1 MNYLHLPSS
10 SRSTAM
16 AWNFPLGIEGFRY
29 ADLNRIRRLIAL
41 YHVFRAELRAADPA
55 LAERYEQSCDEHA
68 RGEGKEDTE
77 LLIDVGRH
85 LDHFIARLFHIEK
98 EVNELNGHTTDD
110 RAVFEFKK
118 KFLDRLVLKAP
129 PTAQELAAM
138 HIADIEFRYRE
149 RVAEILTQGE
159 WANDPE
165 RELAEVTLQLLD
177 RQAAAKTAKDAAES
191 AQGEERL
198 ADVQAWARVLAF
210 HPELKERRRQYASF
224 VHPEKLDFE
233 NLVARD
239 FHYPNYPTLF
249 EGPAEEHRHRDGFGL
264 TDPRMAP
271 REALR
276 EMHYCIICH
285 PRDKDSCST
294 GLPLLTSPGTPGE
307 GLGVRAEQSATEG
320 APLTPG
326 PSPGVPGEVRKFRKN
341 ALGIDLEGCPLN
353 EKISEAHL
361 LKREGHGIGALAMIA
376 VDNPLCAGTGHRIC
390 NDCMKSCIY
399 QKQTPV
405 NIPQIETSILSDVLH
420 LPYGFEIYSLLSR
433 WNPLNL
439 RRPCPLAYNGKNV
452 LVVGMGPAG
461 YTLAHHLLN
470 DGFGVVGIDGLR
482 IEPLSVRMRGAKRRV
497 PQPIKDIGD
506 VTGPLDR
513 RTILGFGGVSEYG
526 ITVRWDKNFLDINY
540 LLLMRR
546 KKFRLYDGIRFGGTL
561 TVDDAWN
568 LGFDHIAIC
577 AGAGKPTLVPMKN
590 NLLRGVRLA
599 SDFLMGLQATGA
611 YKANSLANLQLRL
624 PAVVIGGGLTAID
637 TATEMQA
644 YYVVQAEKTLDRYD
658 LLVPKIG
665 DAAIWAKLDEE
676 ERDIIQTWLKHGR
689 AIRAER
695 SAAAAAGREPDFNRL
710 VRAWG
715 GVTILYR
722 KRLQDSPA
730 YRLNHEEVI
739 KSLEEGIRFAERL
752 NPVECIPDKYGA
764 VAEIRCEYQEQK
776 DGRWRSTSEFVT
788 LPARA
793 VMIAAGTHP
802 NTTYDRE
809 HPGTFQLDDKGEF
822 YRGFKLE
829 RAAHEVSGSTG
840 ETPSPPAPHP
850 LSTAGEGGLKLVPT
864 GRGEVG
870 FFTSYDNGGRYVSFF
885 GDNHPHYAGNVVKA
899 MASAKD
905 GHPVIAA
912 AFEDHIAR
920 LKPAD
925 QPERERNWVLFA
937 ESLDEQ
943 LVAEVVD
950 ALRLTHQI
958 VEVVVRAPLAARNF
972 HPGEFYRLQNYE
984 TFAEEVDGIKL
995 TMEGIA
1001 LTGAWVDRERGL
1013 ISLIVLE
1020 MGGSSRLCS
1029 LLEPG
1034 EKVVLMGP
1042 TGTPTEIP
1050 ENQTVVLAGG
1060 GLGNAVLFSIALALK
1075 EKHNRVIY
1083 FAGYRT
1089 PTDLFKRQEI
1099 EKACDVVVWSTDIG
1113 PGIKPGRPQDRAIV
1127 GNIVEAMQA
1136 YATGRLGEQPIPL
1149 CDAQR
1154 IIAIGSDRMM
1164 AAVKNALADK
1174 LNPHFPKNP
1183 TAIGS
1188 INSPMQCMM
1197 KEICAQC
1204 MQRHV
1209 DPVTNK
1215 ESFVFSC
1222 FNQDQVLQSVD
1233 FANLNTRLRQN
1244 SAAEKLTSLWIDH
1257 LFSAR
1262 LVQTV

>member
-1 MNYLHLPSS
+1 MSYLHLPSS
-10 SRSTAM
+10 SRDTAT
-16 AWNFPLGIEGFRY
+16 AWNFPLGIKGFRY
-29 ADLNRIRRLIAL
+29 ADLNRVRRLMAL
-41 YHVFRAELRAADPA
+41 HQGFCDEMRAADAA
-55 LAERYEQSCDEHA
+55 LAERYFRAAHA
-68 RGEGKEDTE
+68 VSGPDPLAACPAPIDTE
-77 LLIDVGRH
+77 LLIDVARH
-85 LDHFIARLFHIEK
+85 LDSFIARLFHIEK
-98 EVNELNGHTTDD
+98 EVNELNRRTTDD
-110 RAVFEFKK
+110 RTVFDFKK
-118 KFLDRLVLKAP
+118 RFLDRLVLKSAP
-129 PTAQELAAM
+129 PPAELAAM
-138 HIADIEFRYRE
+138 NIADVEFRYRE
-149 RVAEILTQGE
+149 RVAEVLAHGE

-165 RELAEVTLQLLD
+165 RELSEVALKLLD
-177 RQAAAKTAKDAAES
+177 RQAAAKTKADAAES
-191 AQGEERL
+191 ARCDERVR
-198 ADVQAWARVLAF
+198 DVLAWARALAF
-210 HPELKERRRQYASF
+210 HPELKQRRRQFASF
-224 VHPEKLDFE
+224 VHPEKLDYE

-239 FHYPNYPTLF
+239 FNWPELPTLF
-249 EGPAEEHRHRDGFGL
+249 EGPAEGHRHRDGFGL
-264 TDPRMAP
+264 TDFRMAP

-294 GLPLLTSPGTPGE
+294 GLPLLPSPGTPGE
-307 GLGVRAEQSATEG
+307 GRGVKATQSATEHS
-320 APLTPG
+320 ALTPN
-326 PSPGVPGEVRKFRKN
+326 PSPGVPGEGGEFRAN
-341 ALGIDLEGCPLN
+341 PLGIALEGCPLN

-376 VDNPLCAGTGHRIC
+376 VDNPLSAGTGHRIC

-439 RRPCPLAYNGKNV
+439 RRPYPLAYNGKNI

-470 DGFGVVGIDGLR
+470 EGFGVVGIDGLR

-497 PQPIKDIGD
+497 PQPIKEINDI
-506 VTGPLDR
+506 TGPLDR

-546 KKFRLYDGIRFGGTL
+546 KKFRLYDGVRFGGTMTL
-561 TVDDAWN
+561 DDAWN
-568 LGFDHIAIC
+568 LGFHHVAIC
-577 AGAGKPTLVPMKN
+577 AGAGKPTVVSMKN

-624 PAVVIGGGLTAID
+624 PAIVIGGGLTAID

-658 LLVPKIG
+658 RLVPKIG
-665 DAAIWAKLDEE
+665 EAAIWANLDDEE
-676 ERDIIQTWLKHGR
+676 RGIIETWLKHGR

-695 SAAAAAGREPDFNRL
+695 SAAAAAGRQPDFNRL

-715 GVTILYR
+715 GVTIVYR

-752 NPVECIPDKYGA
+752 NPVECVADQYGA
-764 VAEIRCEYQEQK
+764 VAELKCEYQVLK
-776 DGRWRSTSEFVT
+776 DGRWKSSGEFVT

-809 HPGTFQLDDKGEF
+809 HTGTFELDDKGEF
-822 YRGFKLE
+822 YRAYKIE
-829 RAAHEVSGSTG
+829 RAAHAVSG
-840 ETPSPPAPHP
+840 P
-850 LSTAGEGGLKLVPT
+850 LEPLTACAASWKLVPAEK
-864 GRGEVG
+864 GEIG
-870 FFTSYDNGGRYVSFF
+870 FFTSYAKQGSFVSFF

-905 GHPVIAA
+905 GHHEIVRV
-912 AFEDHIAR
+912 FHDDIAR
-920 LKPAD
+920 QKPED
-925 QPERERNWVLFA
+925 QSERERDFVMFA

-1001 LTGAWVDRERGL
+1001 LTGAWVDRQRGL

-1034 EKVVLMGP
+1034 EKIVLMGP

-1050 ENQTVVLAGG
+1050 RDQTVVLAGG
-1060 GLGNAVLFSIALALK
+1060 GLGNAVLFSIAL
-1075 EKHNRVIY
+1075 
-1083 FAGYRT
+1083 
-1089 PTDLFKRQEI
+1089 
-1099 EKACDVVVWSTDIG
+1099 
-1113 PGIKPGRPQDRAIV
+1113 
-1127 GNIVEAMQA
+1127 
-1136 YATGRLGEQPIPL
+1136 
-1149 CDAQR
+1149 
-1154 IIAIGSDRMM
+1154 
-1164 AAVKNALADK
+1164 
-1174 LNPHFPKNP
+1174 
-1183 TAIGS
+1183 
-1188 INSPMQCMM
+1188 
-1197 KEICAQC
+1197 CAQGK
-1204 MQRHV
+1204 QQ
-1209 DPVTNK
+1209 PG
-1215 ESFVFSC
+1215 
-1222 FNQDQVLQSVD
+1222 
-1233 FANLNTRLRQN
+1233 NLLRGLPR
-1244 SAAEKLTSLWIDH
+1244 AD
-1257 LFSAR
+1257 
-1262 LVQTV
+1262 

>member
-1 MNYLHLPSS
+1 MSYLHLPSS
-10 SRSTAM
+10 SRSTAA

-29 ADLNRIRRLIAL
+29 ADLNRVRRLMAF
-41 YHVFRAELRAADPA
+41 YQVFRAELRSADPA
-55 LAERYEQSCDEHA
+55 LAERYEHSCEQYS
-68 RGEGKEDTE
+68 RGEGQEDAP
-77 LLIDVGRH
+77 LLIDVARH
-85 LDHFIARLFHIEK
+85 LDRFIARVFHIEK
-98 EVNELNGHTTDD
+98 EVTDLNRRTADD
-110 RAVFEFKK
+110 RAVYEFKK
-118 KFLDRLVLKAP
+118 RFLDRLVLKTPSAP
-129 PTAQELAAM
+129 RELAAM
-138 HIADIEFRYRE
+138 NIADVEFRYRE
-149 RVAEILTQGE
+149 RVAEILTRGE

-165 RELAEVTLQLLD
+165 RELAEVVLKLLE
-177 RQAAAKTAKDAAES
+177 RQATAKTMGDAAES
-191 AQGEERL
+191 ARCEEILR
-198 ADVQAWARVLAF
+198 DVSAWARVLAF
-210 HPELKERRRQYASF
+210 HPQLKQRRHQFASF
-224 VHPEKLDFE
+224 VHPEKLDIE

-239 FHYPNYPTLF
+239 FNNPELPTLF
-249 EGPAEEHRHRDGFGL
+249 EGPAEGRRHRDGFGL
-264 TDPRMAP
+264 TDLRMDT

-285 PRDKDSCST
+285 PRNKDSCSK
-294 GLPLLTSPGTPGE
+294 GMLDKDG
-307 GLGVRAEQSATEG
+307 SA
-320 APLTPG
+320 
-326 PSPGVPGEVRKFRKN
+326 KKN
-341 ALGIDLEGCPLN
+341 PLGIELTGCPLK

-361 LKREGHGIGALAMIA
+361 LKREGHGIGALGMIM

-420 LPYGFEIYSLLSR
+420 LPHGFEIFSLLAR

-439 RRPCPLAYNGKNV
+439 RQPCPLPYNGKNI
-452 LVVGMGPAG
+452 LVIGMGPAG

-470 DGFGVVGIDGLR
+470 EGFGVVGIDGLR

-497 PQPIKDIGD
+497 PQPIRDIDD

-561 TVDDAWN
+561 TLDDAWN
-568 LGFDHIAIC
+568 LGFDHVAIC
-577 AGAGKPTLVPMKN
+577 TGAGKPTLVPMKN
-590 NLLRGVRLA
+590 NLLRGVRMA

-611 YKANSLANLQLRL
+611 YKANSLANLQMRL
-624 PAVVIGGGLTAID
+624 PAIVIGGFLFNNTA
-637 TATEMQA
+637 ATEMQA
-644 YYVVQAEKTLDRYD
+644 YYVVQAEKALDRYD
-658 LLVPKIG
+658 RLVPKIG
-665 DAAIWAKLDEE
+665 EDAIWAMLDDEE
-676 ERDIIQTWLKHGR
+676 RGIVETWLKHGR

-695 SAAAAAGREPDFNRL
+695 SAATAAGRKPDFNRL

-715 GVTILYR
+715 GVTIVYR

-752 NPVECIPDKYGA
+752 NPVECIPDAYGA
-764 VAEIRCEYQEQK
+764 IAVLRCEYQVQK
-776 DGRWRSTSEFVT
+776 DGRWKSSGEFVT

-802 NTTYDRE
+802 NTTYNRE
-809 HPGTFQLDDKGEF
+809 HPGTFQLDAKGEF
-822 YRGFKLE
+822 YRGHRLQTSG
-829 RAAHEVSGSTG
+829 EV
-840 ETPSPPAPHP
+840 
-850 LSTAGEGGLKLVPT
+850 KQLVPA
-864 GRGEVG
+864 GPGEIG
-870 FFTSYDNGGRYVSFF
+870 FFTSYEKQGRYVTFF
-885 GDNHPHYAGNVVKA
+885 GDNHPQYAGNVVKA

-905 GHPVIAA
+905 GHPEISRV
-912 AFEDHIAR
+912 FEEEIAR
-920 LKPAD
+920 LKPED
-925 QPERERNWVLFA
+925 QPERERNWVMFA

-1034 EKVVLMGP
+1034 EKIVLMGP
-1042 TGTPTEIP
+1042 TGSPTEIP
-1050 ENQTVVLAGG
+1050 HSQTVVLAGG

-1075 EKHNRVIY
+1075 EKNNKVIY
-1083 FAGYRT
+1083 FAGYRA
-1089 PTDLFKRQEI
+1089 PTDLFKRQAI
-1099 EKACDVVVWSTDIG
+1099 EKACDVVVWSTDRG
-1113 PGIKPGRPQDRAIV
+1113 PCIQPGRPQDRTFL
-1127 GNIVEAMQA
+1127 GNIVEAMEA
-1136 YATGRLGEQPIPL
+1136 YASGLLGAQVIRLA
-1149 CDAQR
+1149 DAQR

-1164 AAVKNALADK
+1164 AAVKHALADK
-1174 LNPHFPKNP
+1174 LHKHFPNQP

-1204 MQRHV
+1204 LQRHL
-1209 DPVTNK
+1209 DPQTK
-1215 ESFVFSC
+1215 EESYVFSC
-1222 FNQDQVLQSVD
+1222 FNQDQLLQAVD
-1233 FANLNTRLRQN
+1233 FPNLNTRLRQN

>member
-1 MNYLHLPSS
+1 
-10 SRSTAM
+10 M
-16 AWNFPLGIEGFRY
+16 AREFNFP
-29 ADLNRIRRLIAL
+29 
-41 YHVFRAELRAADPA
+41 ELP
-55 LAERYEQSCDEHA
+55 
-68 RGEGKEDTE
+68 
-77 LLIDVGRH
+77 V
-85 LDHFIARLFHIEK
+85 
-98 EVNELNGHTTDD
+98 
-110 RAVFEFKK
+110 
-118 KFLDRLVLKAP
+118 
-129 PTAQELAAM
+129 
-138 HIADIEFRYRE
+138 
-149 RVAEILTQGE
+149 
-159 WANDPE
+159 
-165 RELAEVTLQLLD
+165 
-177 RQAAAKTAKDAAES
+177 
-191 AQGEERL
+191 
-198 ADVQAWARVLAF
+198 
-210 HPELKERRRQYASF
+210 
-224 VHPEKLDFE
+224 
-233 NLVARD
+233 
-239 FHYPNYPTLF
+239 LF
-249 EGPAEEHRHRDGFGL
+249 EGPAEGRRHRDGFGL

-285 PRDKDSCST
+285 PRDKDSCSK
-294 GLPLLTSPGTPGE
+294 GL
-307 GLGVRAEQSATEG
+307 RAED
-320 APLTPG
+320 G
-326 PSPGVPGEVRKFRKN
+326 PVKKN
-341 ALGIDLEGCPLN
+341 PLGIELEGCPLN

-361 LKREGHGIGALAMIA
+361 LKREGHGIGALAMIM

-390 NDCMKSCIY
+390 NDCMKACIY

-405 NIPQIETSILSDVLH
+405 NIPQIETNILSDVLR
-420 LPYGFEIYSLLSR
+420 LPYGFEIYSLLTH

-439 RRPCPLAYNGKNV
+439 RRPVPLPYNGKNV

-470 DGFGVVGIDGLR
+470 EGFGVVGIDGLR
-482 IEPLSVRMRGAKRRV
+482 VEPLSVRMRGAKRRV
-497 PQPIKDIGD
+497 PQPIKDIND
-506 VTGPLDR
+506 ITGPLDR

-561 TVDDAWN
+561 TLDDAWQ
-568 LGFDHIAIC
+568 LGFDHVAIC
-577 AGAGKPTLVPMKN
+577 AGAGKPTLVQMKN

-644 YYVVQAEKTLDRYD
+644 YYVVQVEKALDRYD
-658 LLVPKIG
+658 RLVPKIG
-665 DAAIWAKLDEE
+665 EAAIWARLDPE
-676 ERDIIQTWLKHGR
+676 EREIVETWLKHGR
-689 AIRAER
+689 AVRAER
-695 SAAAAAGREPDFNRL
+695 SAAAAAGRAPDFNRL

-715 GVTILYR
+715 GVTIVYR

-752 NPVECIPDKYGA
+752 NPVECIADAYGA
-764 VAEIRCEYQEQK
+764 VAAIRCEYQTLT
-776 DGRWRSTSEFVT
+776 DGRWKSSGEFVT

-802 NTTYDRE
+802 NTTYNRE
-809 HPGTFQLDDKGEF
+809 HPSTFQLDDRGEYYRAHRFEADGDGGRLVPAGKGEI
-822 YRGFKLE
+822 
-829 RAAHEVSGSTG
+829 
-840 ETPSPPAPHP
+840 
-850 LSTAGEGGLKLVPT
+850 
-864 GRGEVG
+864 G
-870 FFTSYDNGGRYVSFF
+870 FFTSYAQQGRYVSFF

-905 GHPVIAA
+905 GHH
-912 AFEDHIAR
+912 EIAR
-920 LKPAD
+920 VFQHEVARLRPED
-925 QPERERNWVLFA
+925 QPERERDFVMFT
-937 ESLDEQ
+937 ESLDQQ

-984 TFAEEVDGIKL
+984 TYAEEVDGIRL

-1034 EKVVLMGP
+1034 EKIVLMGP

-1083 FAGYRT
+1083 FAGYRAAS
-1089 PTDLFKRQEI
+1089 DLFKRHEI
-1099 EKACDVVVWSTDIG
+1099 EKACDVVVWSTDKG
-1113 PGIKPGRPQDRAIV
+1113 PCIPPTRPQDRTLQ

-1136 YATGRLGEQPIPL
+1136 YATNRLGEQPIPL
-1149 CDAQR
+1149 AAAQR

-1164 AAVKNALADK
+1164 AAVKDALAGP
-1174 LNPHFPKNP
+1174 LRPCFPEQP

-1197 KEICAQC
+1197 KEVCAQC
-1204 MQRHV
+1204 LQRHV
-1209 DPVTNK
+1209 DPVTK
-1215 ESFVFSC
+1215 AESFVFSC
-1222 FNQDQVLQSVD
+1222 FNQDQLLQSVD
-1233 FANLNTRLRQN
+1233 FGNLNTRLRQN

>member
-1 MNYLHLPSS
+1 MNNMHLPSS
-10 SRSTAM
+10 SRSMAT

-29 ADLNRIRRLIAL
+29 ADLNRVRRLMAL
-41 YHVFRAELRAADPA
+41 DQVFQAELRSTDPA
-55 LAERYEQSCDEHA
+55 LAQRYEASRTAYE
-68 RGEGKEDTE
+68 RGAGTEDSE
-77 LLIDVGRH
+77 LLIDVARH
-85 LDHFIARLFHIEK
+85 LDAFVARLFHIAK
-98 EVNELNGHTTDD
+98 EVEELNGRTAED
-110 RAVFEFKK
+110 RTVCEFKK
-118 KFLDRLVLKAP
+118 RFLDRLVLKTP
-129 PTAQELAAM
+129 PPPQEVADM
-138 HIADIEFRYRE
+138 HIADLEFRYRE
-149 RVAEILTQGE
+149 RVAEILTRGE
-159 WANDPE
+159 WASDPE
-165 RELAEVTLQLLD
+165 REMAEVVLQLLK
-177 RQAAAKTAKDAAES
+177 RQASAKTSADAEES
-191 AQGEERL
+191 ARCEQQL
-198 ADVQAWARVLAF
+198 FDVAAWARALGF
-210 HPELKERRRQYASF
+210 HPELKQRRHQFVSF
-224 VHPEKLDFE
+224 VHPEKLDFD
-233 NLVARD
+233 NLVERHFIEAKL
-239 FHYPNYPTLF
+239 PTLF
-249 EGPAEEHRHRDGFGL
+249 EGPPEQRRHRDGFGL
-264 TDPRMAP
+264 TDERWSP

-285 PRDKDSCST
+285 PRDKDSCSK
-294 GLPLLTSPGTPGE
+294 GLIEIG
-307 GLGVRAEQSATEG
+307 GLV
-320 APLTPG
+320 
-326 PSPGVPGEVRKFRKN
+326 KKN
-341 ALGIDLEGCPLN
+341 SLGIALEGCPLG

-361 LKREGHGIGALAMIA
+361 LKREGHALGALAIIM

-405 NIPQIETSILSDVLH
+405 NIPQIETSILSDVLK
-420 LPYGFEIYSLLSR
+420 LPYGFEIYSLLAR

-439 RRPCPLAYNGKNV
+439 RRPYPLPYNGKNI

-470 DGFGVVGIDGLR
+470 EGFGVVGIDGLR

-497 PQPIKDIGD
+497 PQPIKDIKD
-506 VTGPLDR
+506 ITGPLDTR
-513 RTILGFGGVSEYG
+513 IILGFGGVSEYG

-546 KKFRLYDGIRFGGTL
+546 KKFRLYDGIRFGGTMTL
-561 TVDDAWN
+561 EDAWH
-568 LGFDHIAIC
+568 LGFDHVALC
-577 AGAGKPTLVPMKN
+577 AGAGKPTLATMKN
-590 NLLRGVRLA
+590 NLMRGVRLA

-644 YYVVQAEKTLDRYD
+644 YYVVQVEKTLDRYD
-658 LLVPKIG
+658 RLVQKIG
-665 DAAIWAKLDEE
+665 DAAIWAKVDEE
-676 ERDIIQTWLKHGR
+676 EREIVETWLRHGR

-695 SAAAAAGREPDFNRL
+695 SAAAAAGRAPDFNRL

-715 GVTILYR
+715 GVTIVYR

-752 NPVECIPDKYGA
+752 NPVECIPDRHGA
-764 VAEIRCEYQEQK
+764 VAELRCEYQVLEN
-776 DGRWRSTSEFVT
+776 GRWRNSGEFVT
-788 LPARA
+788 IPARA

-802 NTTYDRE
+802 NTTYERE
-809 HPGTFQLDDKGEF
+809 HPGTFLPDDKGEF
-822 YRGFKLE
+822 YR
-829 RAAHEVSGSTG
+829 AHTVQN
-840 ETPSPPAPHP
+840 
-850 LSTAGEGGLKLVPT
+850 EGGTKRLAPA
-864 GRGEVG
+864 GRGQIG
-870 FFTSYDNGGRYVSFF
+870 FFTSYDNQGRYVSFF

-905 GHPVIAA
+905 GFP
-912 AFEDHIAR
+912 EIAR
-920 LKPAD
+920 VFQDEFTHLRPED
-925 QPERERNWVLFA
+925 QAERERDFVLFS
-937 ESLDEQ
+937 ETLDKE
-943 LVAEVVD
+943 LTAEVVD

-972 HPGEFYRLQNYE
+972 RPGEFYRLQNYE
-984 TFAEEVDGIKL
+984 TYAEESDGIKL

-1050 ENQTVVLAGG
+1050 HNQTVVLVGG
-1060 GLGNAVLFSIALALK
+1060 GLGNAVLFSIALALQENNCK
-1075 EKHNRVIY
+1075 VIY

-1099 EKACDVVVWSTDIG
+1099 EKACDVVVWSTDRG
-1113 PGIKPGRPQDRAIV
+1113 PTITPARPQDRTFQ
-1127 GNIVEAMQA
+1127 GNIVEAMHA
-1136 YATGRLGEQPIPL
+1136 YGSGQLGEQHIPL
-1149 CDAQR
+1149 AAAQR

-1164 AAVKNALADK
+1164 SAVKDALASR
-1174 LNPHFPKNP
+1174 LRPLFPNQP

-1204 MQRHV
+1204 LQRHV
-1209 DPVTNK
+1209 DPVSKK

-1222 FNQDQVLQSVD
+1222 FNQDQLLEAVD

-1257 LFSAR
+1257 LFAAR

>member
-1 MNYLHLPSS
+1 MNNLHLPSS
-10 SRSTAM
+10 PRSMAT

-29 ADLNRIRRLIAL
+29 ADLNRVRRLMAL
-41 YHVFRAELRAADPA
+41 DLLFQAALRAADPA
-55 LAERYEQSCDEHA
+55 LADRYEQARQEHLGGA
-68 RGEGKEDTE
+68 GREDAA
-77 LLIDVGRH
+77 LLIAVARH
-85 LDHFIARLFHIEK
+85 LDAFVGRLFHIGK
-98 EVNELNGHTTDD
+98 EVAALNRRVTED
-110 RAVFEFKK
+110 RAVNEFKK
-118 KFLDRLVLKAP
+118 RFVDRLVLKAP
-129 PTAQELAAM
+129 PTPAELAAM
-138 HIADIEFRYRE
+138 NSADLEFRYRT
-149 RVAEILTQGE
+149 RVAEILMRGE

-165 RELAEVTLQLLD
+165 REMAEVVLQLLA
-177 RQAAAKTAKDAAES
+177 RRGT
-191 AQGEERL
+191 GETTPTDDGL
-198 ADVQAWARVLAF
+198 ADVTAWARALAF
-210 HPELKERRRQYASF
+210 HPELQHRRHLFVSF
-224 VHPEKLDFE
+224 VHPEKLSFE
-233 NLVARD
+233 DLVPRVFTDPAL
-239 FHYPNYPTLF
+239 PTLF
-249 EGPAEEHRHRDGFGL
+249 EGPAEGRRHRDGFGL
-264 TDPRMAP
+264 TDLRMAP

-285 PRDKDSCST
+285 PRDKDSCSK
-294 GLPLLTSPGTPGE
+294 GLRDKA
-307 GLGVRAEQSATEG
+307 GVVQ
-320 APLTPG
+320 
-326 PSPGVPGEVRKFRKN
+326 KN
-341 ALGIDLEGCPLN
+341 PLGIELEGCPLN

-361 LKREGHGIGALAMIA
+361 LKREGHALGALAIIM

-405 NIPQIETSILSDVLH
+405 NIPQIETSILADVLQ
-420 LPYGFEIYSLLSR
+420 LPYGFEIYSLLAR

-439 RRPCPLAYNGKNV
+439 RRPYPLAYNGKNV

-470 DGFGVVGIDGLR
+470 EGFGVVGIDGLR

-497 PQPIKDIGD
+497 PQPIKNIQD
-506 VTGPLDR
+506 VTGPLDTR
-513 RTILGFGGVSEYG
+513 IILGFGGVSEYG

-546 KKFRLYDGIRFGGTL
+546 KKFRLYDGVRFGGTL
-561 TVDDAWN
+561 TLDDAWG
-568 LGFDHIAIC
+568 LGFDHVALC
-577 AGAGKPTLVPMKN
+577 AGAGKPTLVSMKN

-644 YYVVQAEKTLDRYD
+644 YYVVQVEKVLDRYD
-658 LLVPKIG
+658 RLVQKIG
-665 DAAIWAKLDEE
+665 EPAMWAKLDEE
-676 ERDIIQTWLKHGR
+676 ERGIVETWLKHGR

-695 SAAAAAGREPDFNRL
+695 SAAAAAGRKPDFNRL

-730 YRLNHEEVI
+730 YRLNHEEVV
-739 KSLEEGIRFAERL
+739 KSLEEGICFAECL
-752 NPVECIPDKYGA
+752 NPTECIADAYGA
-764 VAEIRCEYQEQK
+764 VAEIRCEYQELANGK
-776 DGRWRSTSEFVT
+776 WKSTGKFVT
-788 LPARA
+788 LAARA
-793 VMIAAGTHP
+793 VMVAAGTHP
-802 NTTYDRE
+802 NTTYNRE
-809 HPGTFQLDDKGEF
+809 HPGTFQLDERGEF
-822 YRGFKLE
+822 YQGHTLRQVDGRPQL
-829 RAAHEVSGSTG
+829 
-840 ETPSPPAPHP
+840 APV
-850 LSTAGEGGLKLVPT
+850 A
-864 GRGEVG
+864 RGEIG
-870 FFTSYDNGGRYVSFF
+870 FFTSYAKDGRFVTFF

-905 GHPVIAA
+905 GQHAVVA
-912 AFEDHIAR
+912 AFQDEIAR
-920 LKPAD
+920 LRPED
-925 QPERERNWVLFA
+925 QPERERDFVMFA
-937 ESLDEQ
+937 ESLDGQ

-984 TFAEEVDGIKL
+984 TYAEEADGIKL

-1001 LTGAWVDRERGL
+1001 LTGAWVDRARGL

-1050 ENQTVVLAGG
+1050 HDQTVVLAGG

-1075 EKHNRVIY
+1075 ENNNRVIY
-1083 FAGYRT
+1083 FAGYRAA
-1089 PTDLFKRQEI
+1089 TDLFKRHEI
-1099 EKACDVVVWSTDIG
+1099 EKACDVVVWSTDRGAAIA
-1113 PGIKPGRPQDRAIV
+1113 PARPQDRTFA
-1127 GNIVEAMQA
+1127 GNIVEAMLA
-1136 YATGRLGEQPIPL
+1136 YASGRLGAQPVPL
-1149 CDAQR
+1149 GAAQR

-1164 AAVKNALADK
+1164 GAVKTALAGP
-1174 LNPHFPKNP
+1174 LRAHFPNQP
-1183 TAIGS
+1183 TAVGS

-1204 MQRHV
+1204 LQRHV
-1209 DPVTNK
+1209 DPATK
-1215 ESFVFSC
+1215 QETFVFSC
-1222 FNQDQVLQSVD
+1222 FNQDQLLESVD

-1257 LFSAR
+1257 LFAAR

>member
-10 SRSTAM
+10 SRSDATT
-16 AWNFPLGIEGFRY
+16 WNFPLGIEGFRY
-29 ADLNRIRRLIAL
+29 ADLNRVRRLISL
-41 YHVFRAELRAADPA
+41 LQVFRDELRIADPA
-55 LAERYEQSCDEHA
+55 LAERYERALDQGA
-68 RGEGKEDTE
+68 RRGSPEGARRGSPDPAAPPTAGLQNGEKEDTT
-77 LLIDVGRH
+77 LLIDVARH
-85 LDHFIARLFHIEK
+85 LDRFLARLFHIEK
-98 EVNELNGHTTDD
+98 EVAELNRRTLDDHT
-110 RAVFEFKK
+110 VFDFKK
-118 KFLDRLVLKAP
+118 RFLDRVVLKAP
-129 PTAQELAAM
+129 PKPEELAAM
-138 HIADIEFRYRE
+138 NIADIEFRYRE
-149 RVAEILTQGE
+149 RVAEILTHGQ

-165 RELAEVTLQLLD
+165 RELAEMALTLLD
-177 RQAAAKTAKDAAES
+177 RQATAKNRNDT
-191 AQGEERL
+191 GEFSRCDERL
-198 ADVQAWARVLAF
+198 RDVAAWARVLAF
-210 HPELKERRRQYASF
+210 HPEMKQRRRQFAAF

-233 NLVARD
+233 NLVARE
-239 FHYPNYPTLF
+239 FTAIELPTLF
-249 EGPAEEHRHRDGFGL
+249 EGPAEGRRHRDGFGL
-264 TDPRMAP
+264 TDPRMEP

-285 PRDKDSCST
+285 PRDKDSCSK
-294 GLPLLTSPGTPGE
+294 GFPEPNGTHRQNP
-307 GLGVRAEQSATEG
+307 
-320 APLTPG
+320 
-326 PSPGVPGEVRKFRKN
+326 
-341 ALGIDLEGCPLN
+341 LGIELTGCPLN

-361 LKREGHGIGALAMIA
+361 LKREGHGIAALAMIM

-405 NIPQIETSILSDVLH
+405 NIPQIETSILSDVLN
-420 LPYGFEIYSLLSR
+420 LPYGFEIYSLLAR

-439 RRPCPLAYNGKNV
+439 RRPYPLPYNGKNV

-470 DGFGVVGIDGLR
+470 EGFGIVGIDGLR
-482 IEPLSVRMRGAKRRV
+482 IEPLSIRMRGAKRRV
-497 PQPIKDIGD
+497 PQPVKDITD
-506 VTGPLDR
+506 ITGPLDR
-513 RTILGFGGVSEYG
+513 RIILGFGGVSEYG

-540 LLLMRR
+540 VLLMRR

-561 TVDDAWN
+561 TLDDAWH
-568 LGFDHIAIC
+568 LGFDHVAIC
-577 AGAGKPTLVPMKN
+577 TGAGKPTLVSMKN

-658 LLVPKIG
+658 RLVAKIG
-665 DAAIWAKLDEE
+665 EEAIWAKLDDE
-676 ERDIIQTWLKHGR
+676 ERGIVETWLKHGR

-715 GVTILYR
+715 GVTIVYR

-739 KSLEEGIRFAERL
+739 ESLEEGIRFAERL
-752 NPVECIPDKYGA
+752 NPIECIPDQYGA
-764 VAEIRCEYQEQK
+764 VAELKCEYQTLV
-776 DGRWRSTSEFVT
+776 DGKWKNSGEFVA

-802 NTTYDRE
+802 NTTYNRE
-809 HPGTFQLDDKGEF
+809 HPGTFALDDKKEF
-822 YRGFKLE
+822 YQGHRLDIVNGAK
-829 RAAHEVSGSTG
+829 
-840 ETPSPPAPHP
+840 
-850 LSTAGEGGLKLVPT
+850 KLVPA
-864 GRGEVG
+864 GKSEIG
-870 FFTSYDNGGRYVSFF
+870 FFTSYAKEGRYVTFF
-885 GDNHPHYAGNVVKA
+885 GDNHPYYAGNVVKA

-905 GHPVIAA
+905 GHHEIVR
-912 AFEDHIAR
+912 AFQEELDQQKAE
-920 LKPAD
+920 D
-925 QPERERNWVLFA
+925 QPERERDFVMFA
-937 ESLDEQ
+937 ESLEEQ

-984 TFAEEVDGIKL
+984 TFAEEVEGIKL

-1001 LTGAWVDRERGL
+1001 LTGAWVDRQRGL

-1020 MGGSSRLCS
+1020 MGGSSRMCS

-1034 EKVVLMGP
+1034 EKIVLAGP

-1075 EKHNRVIY
+1075 EKNNRIVY

-1089 PTDLFKRQEI
+1089 PGDLFKRHEI
-1099 EKACDVVVWSTDIG
+1099 EKACDVVVWSTDRG
-1113 PGIKPGRPQDRAIV
+1113 PAIQPARPQDRTFV
-1127 GNIVEAMQA
+1127 GNIVQAMRA
-1136 YATGRLGEQPIPL
+1136 YATGELGEQTIPL

-1164 AAVKNALADK
+1164 GAVKQALADQLK
-1174 LNPHFPKNP
+1174 SHFPKQP

-1204 MQRHV
+1204 LQRHV
-1209 DPVTNK
+1209 DPVTK
-1215 ESFVFSC
+1215 AESFVFSC
-1222 FNQDQVLQSVD
+1222 FNQDQLLETVD
-1233 FANLNTRLRQN
+1233 FANLNDRLRQN

>member
-10 SRSTAM
+10 SRDTAT

-29 ADLNRIRRLIAL
+29 ADLNRVRRLMAL
-41 YHVFRAELRAADPA
+41 HQTFCDELRSADPV
-55 LAERYEQSCDEHA
+55 LAERYQRAAHEVSGA
-68 RGEGKEDTE
+68 ADTA
-77 LLIDVGRH
+77 LLIDVARH
-85 LDHFIARLFHIEK
+85 LDSFIARLFHIEK
-98 EVNELNGHTTDD
+98 EVNDLNRRTADD
-110 RAVFEFKK
+110 RTVFEFKK
-118 KFLDRLVLKAP
+118 RFLDRLVLKTP
-129 PTAQELAAM
+129 PVPAELAAM
-138 HIADIEFRYRE
+138 NIADVEFRYRE
-149 RVAEILTQGE
+149 RVAEILTHGE

-165 RELAEVTLQLLD
+165 RELAEVALKLLD
-177 RQAAAKTAKDAAES
+177 RQAAAKTGGDATES
-191 AQGEERL
+191 ARCDERL
-198 ADVQAWARVLAF
+198 RDVQAWARVLAF
-210 HPELKERRRQYASF
+210 HPELKKRRGQFASF

-239 FHYPNYPTLF
+239 FNYPEFPTLF
-249 EGPAEEHRHRDGFGL
+249 EGPAEGRRHRDGFGL
-264 TDPRMAP
+264 TDQRMAP

-285 PRDKDSCST
+285 PRDKDSCSK
-294 GLPLLTSPGTPGE
+294 GLKGAAHEVSGSEGSFTSC
-307 GLGVRAEQSATEG
+307 A
-320 APLTPG
+320 APTFKKDP
-326 PSPGVPGEVRKFRKN
+326 
-341 ALGIDLEGCPLN
+341 LGIDLEGCPLN

-361 LKREGHGIGALAMIA
+361 LKREGHGIAALAMIA

-405 NIPQIETSILSDVLH
+405 NIPQIETSILSDVLN

-439 RRPCPLAYNGKNV
+439 RRPYPLAYNGKNI

-470 DGFGVVGIDGLR
+470 EGFGVVGIDGLR

-497 PQPIKDIGD
+497 PQPIKDIND
-506 VTGPLDR
+506 ITGPLDR

-561 TVDDAWN
+561 TLDDAWN
-568 LGFDHIAIC
+568 LGFHHIAIC

-611 YKANSLANLQLRL
+611 YKTNSLANLQLRL
-624 PAVVIGGGLTAID
+624 PAIVIGGGLTAID

-644 YYVVQAEKTLDRYD
+644 YYVVQAEKTLERYD
-658 LLVPKIG
+658 RLVPKIG
-665 DAAIWAKLDEE
+665 EAAIWANLDDEE
-676 ERDIIQTWLKHGR
+676 RGIIETWLKHGR

-695 SAAAAAGREPDFNRL
+695 SAAAAAGRQPDFNRL

-715 GVTILYR
+715 GVTIVYR

-739 KSLEEGIRFAERL
+739 ESLEEGIRFAERL
-752 NPVECIPDKYGA
+752 NPVECISDAYGA
-764 VAEIRCEYQEQK
+764 VAELRCEYQVQQ
-776 DGRWRSTSEFVT
+776 DGRWKSSGEFVT

-793 VMIAAGTHP
+793 VMIAAGTRA
-802 NTTYDRE
+802 NTTYNRE

-822 YRGFKLE
+822 YRGHKVQNKL
-829 RAAHEVSGSTG
+829 
-840 ETPSPPAPHP
+840 
-850 LSTAGEGGLKLVPT
+850 LVPAA
-864 GRGEVG
+864 RSEIG
-870 FFTSYDNGGRYVSFF
+870 FFTSYENQGRYVSFF

-905 GHPVIAA
+905 GHP
-912 AFEDHIAR
+912 EIAR
-920 LKPAD
+920 VFQDEFARQKPED
-925 QPERERNWVLFA
+925 QSERERDWVMFA

-1001 LTGAWVDRERGL
+1001 LTGAWVDRRRGL

-1075 EKHNRVIY
+1075 EKNNRVIY

-1099 EKACDVVVWSTDIG
+1099 EKACDVVVWSTDRG
-1113 PGIKPGRPQDRAIV
+1113 PTIPPARPQDRTFH

-1136 YATGRLGEQPIPL
+1136 YASGQLGAQPIPL
-1149 CDAQR
+1149 ADAQR

-1164 AAVKNALADK
+1164 AAVKNALANRLK
-1174 LNPHFPKNP
+1174 QHFPNQP

-1204 MQRHV
+1204 LQRHV
-1209 DPVTNK
+1209 DPVTK
-1215 ESFVFSC
+1215 EESFVFSC
-1222 FNQDQVLQSVD
+1222 FNQDQLLQAVD
-1233 FANLNTRLRQN
+1233 FTNLNTRLRQN

>member
-1 MNYLHLPSS
+1 
-10 SRSTAM
+10 
-16 AWNFPLGIEGFRY
+16 
-29 ADLNRIRRLIAL
+29 
-41 YHVFRAELRAADPA
+41 
-55 LAERYEQSCDEHA
+55 
-68 RGEGKEDTE
+68 
-77 LLIDVGRH
+77 
-85 LDHFIARLFHIEK
+85 
-98 EVNELNGHTTDD
+98 
-110 RAVFEFKK
+110 
-118 KFLDRLVLKAP
+118 
-129 PTAQELAAM
+129 
-138 HIADIEFRYRE
+138 
-149 RVAEILTQGE
+149 
-159 WANDPE
+159 
-165 RELAEVTLQLLD
+165 
-177 RQAAAKTAKDAAES
+177 
-191 AQGEERL
+191 
-198 ADVQAWARVLAF
+198 
-210 HPELKERRRQYASF
+210 
-224 VHPEKLDFE
+224 
-233 NLVARD
+233 
-239 FHYPNYPTLF
+239 
-249 EGPAEEHRHRDGFGL
+249 
-264 TDPRMAP
+264 
-271 REALR
+271 
-276 EMHYCIICH
+276 
-285 PRDKDSCST
+285 
-294 GLPLLTSPGTPGE
+294 
-307 GLGVRAEQSATEG
+307 
-320 APLTPG
+320 
-326 PSPGVPGEVRKFRKN
+326 
-341 ALGIDLEGCPLN
+341 
-353 EKISEAHL
+353 
-361 LKREGHGIGALAMIA
+361 
-376 VDNPLCAGTGHRIC
+376 
-390 NDCMKSCIY
+390 MKSCIY

-420 LPYGFEIYSLLSR
+420 LPYGFEIYSLLAR
-433 WNPLNL
+433 WNPLNF
-439 RRPCPLAYNGKNV
+439 RRPFPLAYNGKNI

-470 DGFGVVGIDGLR
+470 EGFGVVGIDGLR

-497 PQPIKDIGD
+497 PQPIKDVGD
-506 VTGPLDR
+506 ITGPLDR

-561 TVDDAWN
+561 TLDDAWD
-568 LGFDHIAIC
+568 LGFDHVAIC
-577 AGAGKPTLVPMKN
+577 AGAGKPTLATMKN

-644 YYVVQAEKTLDRYD
+644 YYVVQAEKALDRYD
-658 LLVPKIG
+658 RLVAKIG
-665 DAAIWAKLDEE
+665 EEAIWANLDEE
-676 ERDIIQTWLKHGR
+676 ERGIIATWLKHGR

-715 GVTILYR
+715 GVTIVYR

-752 NPVECIPDKYGA
+752 NPVECIPDAYGA
-764 VAEIRCEYQEQK
+764 VAELRCEYQVHK
-776 DGRWRSTSEFVT
+776 DGRWKSSGEFVR
-788 LPARA
+788 LPASA

-809 HPGTFQLDDKGEF
+809 HPGTFELDEKGEF
-822 YRGFKLE
+822 YRGYKFE
-829 RAAHEVSGSTG
+829 NTG
-840 ETPSPPAPHP
+840 
-850 LSTAGEGGLKLVPT
+850 GVKRLVPA
-864 GRGEVG
+864 GSG
-870 FFTSYDNGGRYVSFF
+870 FFTSYEKMGRHVTFF
-885 GDNHPHYAGNVVKA
+885 GDNHPAYAGNVVKA

-905 GHPVIAA
+905 GHP
-912 AFEDHIAR
+912 EIAR
-920 LKPAD
+920 VFQEELARMKPED
-925 QPERERNWVLFA
+925 QPERERNWVMFA
-937 ESLDEQ
+937 ETLDER

-1050 ENQTVVLAGG
+1050 SNQTIILAGG

-1075 EKHNRVIY
+1075 EKNNKVIY
-1083 FAGYRT
+1083 FAGYRA
-1089 PTDLFKRQEI
+1089 PTDLFKRHEI
-1099 EKACDVVVWSTDIG
+1099 EKACDVVVWSSDRG
-1113 PGIKPGRPQDRAIV
+1113 PCIQPARPQDKTIQ
-1127 GNIVEAMQA
+1127 GNIVEAMEA
-1136 YATGRLGEQPIPL
+1136 YASGRLGEQPIPL
-1149 CDAQR
+1149 AAAQR

-1164 AAVKNALADK
+1164 AAVKNALAGTLSK
-1174 LNPHFPKNP
+1174 HFPEQP

-1204 MQRHV
+1204 LQRHV
-1209 DPVTNK
+1209 DPETK
-1215 ESFVFSC
+1215 EESFVFSC
-1222 FNQDQVLQSVD
+1222 FNQDQLLQEVD
-1233 FANLNTRLRQN
+1233 FTNLNARLRQN

>member
-1 MNYLHLPSS
+1 MNNLHLPSTN
-10 SRSTAM
+10 RSM
-16 AWNFPLGIEGFRY
+16 ATGWNFPLGIDGFRY
-29 ADLNRIRRLIAL
+29 ADLNRVRRLMAL
-41 YHVFRAELRAADPA
+41 YQVFRDELRTADPA
-55 LAERYEQSCDEHA
+55 LAERYDHCRELFDHGA
-68 RGEGKEDTE
+68 GKEDSQ
-77 LLIDVGRH
+77 LLIDVARW
-85 LDHFIARLFHIEK
+85 LDRFIARVFRIEK
-98 EVNELNGHTTDD
+98 EVHELNQRTCDD
-110 RAVFEFKK
+110 RSVFEFKK
-118 KFLDRLVLKAP
+118 RFLDRLVLKKP
-129 PTAQELAAM
+129 PAAHELATRN
-138 HIADIEFRYRE
+138 IADIEFRYRE
-149 RVAEILTQGE
+149 RVAEILTHGQ
-159 WANDPE
+159 WTNDPE
-165 RELAEVTLQLLD
+165 RELAEVALHVLD
-177 RQAAAKTAKDAAES
+177 QQTAAKSRADAVELARREEQLRDVS
-191 AQGEERL
+191 NWAQM
-198 ADVQAWARVLAF
+198 LAF
-210 HPELKERRRQYASF
+210 HPELKQRRRQFASF
-224 VHPEKLDFE
+224 VQPEKLDFD
-233 NLVARD
+233 NLVPREFTD
-239 FHYPNYPTLF
+239 PHLLTLF
-249 EGPAEEHRHRDGFGL
+249 EGPAESHRHRDGFGL
-264 TDPRMAP
+264 TDLRMSP

-285 PRDKDSCST
+285 PRDKDSCSR
-294 GLPLLTSPGTPGE
+294 GLRENDCS
-307 GLGVRAEQSATEG
+307 V
-320 APLTPG
+320 
-326 PSPGVPGEVRKFRKN
+326 KKN
-341 ALGIDLEGCPLN
+341 PLGIELEGCPLK

-361 LKREGHGIGALAMIA
+361 LKREGHGIGALSMIM

-405 NIPQIETSILSDVLH
+405 NIPQAETSILSDVLR
-420 LPYGFEIYSLLSR
+420 LPYGFEIYSLLAR

-439 RRPCPLAYNGKNV
+439 RRPYPLAYNGKNI

-470 DGFGVVGIDGLR
+470 EGFGVVGVDGLR
-482 IEPLSVRMRGAKRRV
+482 IEPLSVRMRGSKRRV
-497 PQPIKDIGD
+497 PQPIKDIND
-506 VTGPLDR
+506 ITGPLDR
-513 RTILGFGGVSEYG
+513 RIILGFGGVSEYG

-546 KKFRLYDGIRFGGTL
+546 KKFRLYDGVRFGGTVTL
-561 TVDDAWN
+561 DDAFG
-568 LGFDHIAIC
+568 LGIDHVAIC
-577 AGAGKPTLVPMKN
+577 AGAGKPTLATMKN

-658 LLVPKIG
+658 RLVQKIG
-665 DAAIWAKLDEE
+665 EKAIWARLDEE
-676 ERDIIQTWLKHGR
+676 ERGIVETWLKHGR

-695 SAAAAAGREPDFNRL
+695 SAAAAARREPDFNRL

-715 GVTILYR
+715 GVTIVYR

-752 NPVECIPDKYGA
+752 NPVECIPDAYGA

-776 DGRWRSTSEFVT
+776 DGRWQSTGEFVT

-802 NTTYDRE
+802 NTTYNRE
-809 HPGTFQLDDKGEF
+809 HPGTFQLDDWGEF
-822 YRGFKLE
+822 YRAHKLLDTDGV
-829 RAAHEVSGSTG
+829 RQ
-840 ETPSPPAPHP
+840 
-850 LSTAGEGGLKLVPT
+850 LVPT
-864 GRGEVG
+864 GRSEIG
-870 FFTSYDNGGRYVSFF
+870 FFTSYEKQGRYVTFF

-905 GHPVIAA
+905 GFPEIARV
-912 AFEDHIAR
+912 FQQEISR
-920 LKPAD
+920 LKPED

-943 LVAEVVD
+943 LIAEVVD

-984 TFAEEVDGIKL
+984 TVAEEVDGIKL

-1050 ENQTVVLAGG
+1050 RDQTVVLAGG

-1075 EKHNRVIY
+1075 EKNNKVIY
-1083 FAGYRT
+1083 FAGYRAA
-1089 PTDLFKRQEI
+1089 TDLFKRGEI
-1099 EKACDVVVWSTDIG
+1099 EKACDVVVWSTDSG
-1113 PGIKPGRPQDRAIV
+1113 PCIQPARLQDRTFL
-1127 GNIVEAMQA
+1127 GNIVEAMHA
-1136 YATGRLGEQPIPL
+1136 YGTGALGEQLIPL
-1149 CDAQR
+1149 ADAQR

-1164 AAVKNALADK
+1164 AAVKDALAGK
-1174 LNPHFPKNP
+1174 LNRCLPRQA

-1197 KEICAQC
+1197 KEVCAQC
-1204 MQRHV
+1204 LQRHF
-1209 DPVTNK
+1209 DPETKK

-1222 FNQDQVLQSVD
+1222 FNQDQLLQTVD
-1233 FANLNTRLRQN
+1233 FTNLNTRLRQN

>member
-1 MNYLHLPSS
+1 MNNLHLPST
-10 SRSTAM
+10 SRSTAT

-29 ADLNRIRRLIAL
+29 ADLNRVRRLMAL
-41 YHVFRAELRAADPA
+41 DQAFHSDLRAADPV
-55 LAERYEQSCDEHA
+55 LADRYERSCQEYT
-68 RGEGKEDTE
+68 RGEGKQDTQ
-77 LLIDVGRH
+77 LLIDVARH
-85 LDHFIARLFHIEK
+85 LDRFVGRLFHIEK
-98 EVNELNGHTTDD
+98 EVDDLNRRTGDD
-110 RAVFEFKK
+110 NRVSEFKK
-118 KFLDRLVLKAP
+118 RFLDRVLKTP
-129 PTAQELAAM
+129 PDPSELAAVN
-138 HIADIEFRYRE
+138 IADVEFRYRAT
-149 RVAEILTQGE
+149 VAEVLPRGE

-165 RELAEVTLQLLD
+165 REMTEVVMRLLD
-177 RQAAAKTAKDAAES
+177 QGSES
-191 AQGEERL
+191 VGSDERL
-198 ADVQAWARVLAF
+198 GDVSAWARVLAY
-210 HPELKERRRQYASF
+210 HPDVTQRRRQFVSF
-224 VHPEKLDFE
+224 VRPEKLDFD
-233 NLVARD
+233 NLVARE
-239 FHYPNYPTLF
+239 FNYPKFPTLF
-249 EGPAEEHRHRDGFGL
+249 EGPAECHRHRDGFGL
-264 TDPRMAP
+264 TDPRMTP

-285 PRDKDSCST
+285 PRDKDSCSK
-294 GLPLLTSPGTPGE
+294 GLHE
-307 GLGVRAEQSATEG
+307 KDG
-320 APLTPG
+320 A
-326 PSPGVPGEVRKFRKN
+326 VKKN
-341 ALGIDLEGCPLN
+341 PLGIELTGCPLN

-361 LKREGHGIGALAMIA
+361 LKREGHGIGALGIIM

-399 QKQTPV
+399 QKQSPV
-405 NIPQIETSILSDVLH
+405 NIPQIETSILVDVLQ
-420 LPYGFEIYSLLSR
+420 LPYGFEIYSLLAK
-433 WNPLNL
+433 WNPLNI
-439 RRPCPLAYNGKNV
+439 RRPFPLPYNGKNI
-452 LVVGMGPAG
+452 LVVGLGPAG

-470 DGFGVVGIDGLR
+470 EGFGVVGIDGLR

-497 PQPIKDIGD
+497 PQPIKNIKDI
-506 VTGPLDR
+506 TGPLDTR
-513 RTILGFGGVSEYG
+513 IILGFGGVSEYG

-546 KKFRLYDGIRFGGTL
+546 KKFRLYDGIRFGGTVTL
-561 TVDDAWN
+561 EDAWN
-568 LGFDHIAIC
+568 LGFDHVAMC
-577 AGAGKPTLVPMKN
+577 AGAGKPTLVSVKN
-590 NLLRGVRLA
+590 NLVRGVRMA

-658 LLVPKIG
+658 RLVEKIG
-665 DAAIWAKLDEE
+665 DEAIWNRLDPE
-676 ERDIIQTWLKHGR
+676 EREIIETWLKHGR

-715 GVTILYR
+715 GVTIVYR

-739 KSLEEGIRFAERL
+739 KSLEEGIRFAECL
-752 NPVECIPDKYGA
+752 NPVEFIPDAHGA
-764 VAEIRCEYQEQK
+764 VAELRCEYQVQEE
-776 DGRWRSTSEFVT
+776 GRWKSSGEFVT

-793 VMIAAGTHP
+793 VMIAAGTRA
-802 NTTYDRE
+802 NTTYNRE
-809 HPGTFQLDDKGEF
+809 HPGTFELDDKGEF
-822 YRGFKLE
+822 YR
-829 RAAHEVSGSTG
+829 AHRILHANGANQLVRVAPG
-840 ETPSPPAPHP
+840 EI
-850 LSTAGEGGLKLVPT
+850 
-864 GRGEVG
+864 G
-870 FFTSYDNGGRYVSFF
+870 FFTSYQNQGRYVTFF

-905 GHPVIAA
+905 GFPEITRT
-912 AFEDHIAR
+912 FEKDINI
-920 LKPAD
+920 LKPED
-925 QPERERNWVLFA
+925 QSERERNFVMFT

-972 HPGEFYRLQNYE
+972 HPGEFYRLQNYD
-984 TFAEEVDGIKL
+984 TFAEEVDCIKL

-1001 LTGAWVDRERGL
+1001 LTGAWVNRERGL
-1013 ISLIVLE
+1013 ISLVVLE

-1029 LLEPG
+1029 LLEPS

-1050 ENQTVVLAGG
+1050 HNQTVVLAGG

-1075 EKHNRVIY
+1075 ENNNRVVY

-1089 PTDLFKRQEI
+1089 RRDLFKRHEI
-1099 EKACDVVVWSTDIG
+1099 EKACDVVVWSTDQG
-1113 PGIKPGRPQDRAIV
+1113 PEIQPARRQDKTFV

-1136 YATGRLGEQPIPL
+1136 YASGQLGEQPISL
-1149 CDAQR
+1149 AAAQR

-1164 AAVKNALADK
+1164 AAVKNALANQ
-1174 LNPHFPKNP
+1174 LRPCFPNQP

-1204 MQRHV
+1204 LQRHV
-1209 DPVTNK
+1209 DPATKK

-1222 FNQDQVLQSVD
+1222 FNQDQLLETVD
-1233 FANLNTRLRQN
+1233 FANLNDRLRQN